1 MIGKSKHQPGKH
13 AVEDRVFPKFNI
25 FSINSIT
32 VMIVTVFIL
41 GYFILLTQ
49 SDVGL
54 TILGYKVVF
63 LERIIKFFVDLKQL
77 PLLIIAVPLV
87 GGVIEWAQ
95 GRKSDD
101 TRDIT
106 VVYTT
111 FVTLIL
117 VLAMYPHALDGTLT
131 YWMKDVLGFGLSFNV
146 DMLSL
151 TLAMTTSI
159 LWLPVMIY
167 SHKYMLHENHRSRFY
182 FFMSMTHSAIL
193 GTVMAG
199 DLFTMFLFFE
209 IMTFSSYMLVSHSE
223 SNDSLKA
230 GYSYLY
236 IGVLGGLSILLGMIL
251 LSVFTGN
258 LSFIPMADQLAKMGS
273 FRYVVI
279 GLIMFGF
286 SIKAGMAPV
295 HVWLP
300 KAHPV
305 APTPASA
312 LLSGVMIKIGAYGV
326 LRVATTY
333 LFPASFQIT
342 DYKDAL
348 WSVSK
353 SFGSGLIWL
362 GIITMAIGVFM
373 ALQQSNI
380 KRMLAYH
387 SVSQMGY
394 IVLGIG
400 VAVYLGYKGAMGYS
414 GAMYH
419 IINHAL
425 FKSLL
430 FMVAGVVYLYT
441 HQLDMYKLGGLWKRL
456 PFTALI
462 CLIAAF
468 GITGM
473 PGFNGFISKSILHHA
488 IIEAYQY
495 GSPSFRGAEI
505 IFNIISAGT
514 VCSFLKLF
522 GFVFLGKEKTTH
534 YSKQSFKTMEMA
546 MAAIAV
552 LIIFIG
558 LQPEYLMNAFII
570 PAVRAVTYDPAFID
584 KYVVGLKYFTSSA
597 LIEMAGIYALGIA
610 IFVAGIR
617 FDLFHI
623 HFPKWMNI
631 EYLVFYPI
639 NKILQLT
646 CYLLGNCKT
655 DADVIGQSKGFVNP
669 FRDDA
674 FADHPRT
681 LSFMN
686 RLVMT
691 ADLFT
696 HRYENALI
704 KGDVLIY
711 TVIVTIALIAL
722 VIFR

>member
-1 MIGKSKHQPGKH
+1 MFKNPSRQKPI
-13 AVEDRVFPKFNI
+13 EDNLFSKFNI
-25 FSINSIT
+25 FSMSSMT
-32 VMIVTVFIL
+32 VMIVTVLIL
-41 GYFILLTQ
+41 GYFIVLTQ
-49 SDVGL
+49 SRIGL
-54 TILGYKVVF
+54 TFLGYKIVF
-63 LERIIKFFVDLKQL
+63 LENLIKYIVDFKAL
-77 PLLIIAVPLV
+77 PLIVIATPLI
-87 GGVIEWAQ
+87 GGVIEWVV
-95 GRKSDD
+95 GRKSDSV
-101 TRDIT
+101 RDIT

-111 FVTLIL
+111 FITLVL
-117 VLAMYPHALDGTLT
+117 VLAMYPHALDGSLT
-131 YWMKDVLGFGLSFNV
+131 YSLDQLLGFGFTFKV

-182 FFMSMTHSAIL
+182 FFMSVTFSAIL

-199 DLFTMFLFFE
+199 DLFTMFMFFE
-209 IMTFSSYMLVSHSE
+209 IMTFSSYMLVSHGETKE
-223 SNDSLKA
+223 SLSA

-236 IGVLGGLSILLGMIL
+236 IGVMGGLAILLGMIL
-251 LSVFTGN
+251 LSAYTGD
-258 LSFIPMADQLAKMGS
+258 LSFVPMADKLINMGNM
-273 FRYVVI
+273 RYVI
-279 GLIMFGF
+279 FGLIMFGF
-286 SIKAGMAPV
+286 AIKAGMAPV

-312 LLSGVMIKIGAYGV
+312 LLSGIMIKIGAYGI

-342 DYKDAL
+342 DYKDVL

-362 GIITMAIGVFM
+362 GIVTMAIGVFM

-400 VAVYLGYKGAMGYS
+400 VAVYLGYKGAMGYT

-430 FMVAGVVYLYT
+430 FMVAGVVFLYT
-441 HQLDMYKLGGLWKRL
+441 HELDMYKLGGLWKRL
-456 PFTALI
+456 PFTALV
-462 CLIAAF
+462 CLIAVF

-495 GSPSFRGAEI
+495 GAPSFRGAEI

-522 GFVFLGKEKTTH
+522 GFVFLGKEKGAH
-534 YSKQSFKTMEMA
+534 YTKQTFKTMEMA

-552 LIIFIG
+552 LIIIIG
-558 LQPEYLMNAFII
+558 LRPNYLLNAFIL

-584 KYVVGLKYFTSSA
+584 KYVVGLKYFTTSA
-597 LIEMAGIYALGIA
+597 LTEMAGIYALGTLM
-610 IFVAGIR
+610 FVAGVKLH
-617 FDLFHI
+617 LFHI
-623 HFPKWMNI
+623 HFPHWMSI

-639 NKILQLT
+639 NKFLQWY

-655 DADVIGQSKGFVNP
+655 DADVISKSSGFVNP
-669 FRDDA
+669 FSDDGA
-674 FADHPRT
+674 MDHPKP

-696 HRYENALI
+696 SRYENSLI

-711 TVIVTIALIAL
+711 TVVVTTALIAL
-722 VIFR
+722 VVFS

>member
-1 MIGKSKHQPGKH
+1 MAKYYSRQEPIKS
-13 AVEDRVFPKFNI
+13 VEDNLFSKFNM
-25 FSINSIT
+25 FSFNSIT
-32 VMIVTVFIL
+32 VTIVTVLIF
-41 GYFILLTQ
+41 GYFVLLTQ
-49 SDVGL
+49 SSIGL
-54 TILGYKVVF
+54 TFLGYKMVM
-63 LERIIKFFVDLKQL
+63 LERFIKFVVDIKEL
-77 PLLIIAVPLV
+77 PLLVIAVPLI
-87 GGVIEWAQ
+87 GGLVELLG
-95 GRKSDD
+95 GRKSDNV
-101 TRDIT
+101 RDIV

-111 FVTLIL
+111 FITLIL

-131 YWMKDVLGFGLSFNV
+131 YSLDKLLGFGFTFKV

-167 SHKYMLHENHRSRFY
+167 SHKYMLQENHRNRFY
-182 FFMSMTHSAIL
+182 FFMAVTFSSIL
-193 GTVMAG
+193 GTVLAG
-199 DLFTMFLFFE
+199 DLFTMFMFFE
-209 IMTFSSYMLVSHSE
+209 LMTFSSYMLVSHGE
-223 SNDSLKA
+223 SKESLKA
-230 GYSYLY
+230 GYSYLF
-236 IGVLGGLSILLGMIL
+236 IGVIGGLAILLGMIL
-251 LSVFTGN
+251 LSVYTGN
-258 LSFIPMADQLAKMGS
+258 LSFVPMADKLVNMGNM
-273 FRYVVI
+273 RYLI
-279 GLIMFGF
+279 FGLIMFGF
-286 SIKAGMAPV
+286 AIKAGMAPV

-312 LLSGVMIKIGAYGV
+312 LLSGIMIKIGAYGI

-342 DYKDAL
+342 DYKDVL

-353 SFGSGLIWL
+353 SFGSGLIWM

-430 FMVAGVVYLYT
+430 FMVAGVVYMYT
-441 HQLDMYKLGGLWKRL
+441 HELDMYKLGGLWKRL

-462 CLIAAF
+462 CLIAVF

-495 GSPSFRGAEI
+495 GAPSFRGAEI

-522 GFVFLGKEKTTH
+522 GFVFLGKEKGAH
-534 YSKQSFKTMEMA
+534 YTKQTFKTMEMA
-546 MAAIAV
+546 MAGIAV
-552 LIIFIG
+552 MIIAIG
-558 LQPEYLMNAFII
+558 LRPDYLLNTFIL

-584 KYVVGLKYFTSSA
+584 KYVVGLKYFTTSA
-597 LIEMAGIYALGIA
+597 LTEMAGIYALGIVMF
-610 IFVAGIR
+610 IAGVK
-617 FDLFHI
+617 FHLFHL
-623 HFPKWMNI
+623 HFPQWMSI
-631 EYLVFYPI
+631 EYLVFYPV
-639 NKILQLT
+639 NKVLQWY

-655 DADVIGQSKGFVNP
+655 DADVITKSSGFVNP
-669 FRDDA
+669 FSEERSL
-674 FADHPRT
+674 DHPKP

-696 HRYENALI
+696 SRYENALI
-704 KGDVLIY
+704 RGDVLIY
-711 TVIVTIALIAL
+711 TVIVTVALIAL
-722 VIFR
+722 IIFA

>member
-1 MIGKSKHQPGKH
+1 MIRNLKRRKTKGSI
-13 AVEDRVFPKFNI
+13 EDSLFSKFNI
-25 FSINSIT
+25 FSFNSVT
-32 VMIVTVFIL
+32 VMIVTVFVV
-41 GYFILLTQ
+41 GYFVVLTQ
-49 SDVGL
+49 SNVGL
-54 TILGYKVVF
+54 TFLGFKVVL
-63 LERIIKFFVDLKQL
+63 LERLIRFFVDLKEL
-77 PLLIIAVPLV
+77 PLLIIAVPLI
-87 GGVIEWAQ
+87 GGIIEWAG

-111 FVTLIL
+111 FFTLVL

-131 YWMKDVLGFGLSFNV
+131 YWLKDVLGFGLSFKV

-167 SHKYMLHENHRSRFY
+167 SHKYMLYENHRSRFY

-223 SNDSLKA
+223 SKDSLKA

-236 IGVLGGLSILLGMIL
+236 IGVLGGLTILLGMIL
-251 LSVFTGN
+251 LYAYTGT
-258 LSFIPMADQLAKMGS
+258 LSFLPMADRLISLGPV
-273 FRYVVI
+273 RYLMI

-286 SIKAGMAPV
+286 AIKAGMAPV

-312 LLSGVMIKIGAYGV
+312 LLSGVMIKIGAYGI

-362 GIITMAIGVFM
+362 GIVTMAIGVFM

-414 GAMYH
+414 GALYH

-430 FMVAGVVYLYT
+430 FMVAGVVYLHT

-456 PFTALI
+456 PVTAII

-522 GFVFLGKEKTTH
+522 GFVFLGKEKTAH
-534 YSKQSFKTMEMA
+534 YSNVSFKTMEMA

-558 LQPEYLMNAFII
+558 LKPEYLMNAFIL
-570 PAVRAVTYDPAFID
+570 PAVRTVTYDPGFID
-584 KYVVGLKYFTSSA
+584 KYVVGLKYFTPSA
-597 LIEMAGIYALGIA
+597 LTEMAGIYALGIA
-610 IFVAGIR
+610 IFMAGIR

-623 HFPKWMNI
+623 HFPEWMNI
-631 EYLVFYPI
+631 EYLIFYPV
-639 NKILQLT
+639 NKVLQWS

-655 DADVIGQSKGFVNP
+655 DNEVVGQSTGFVNP
-669 FRDDA
+669 FSEELSPEN
-674 FADHPRT
+674 PRPK
-681 LSFMN
+681 SFMN

-696 HRYENALI
+696 DRYEQALI

-711 TVIVTIALIAL
+711 AVVVTTALIAL
-722 VIFR
+722 VLIR

>member
-1 MIGKSKHQPGKH
+1 MVSDVYGGLMFKNPSHQKPI
-13 AVEDRVFPKFNI
+13 EDNLFSKFNI
-25 FSINSIT
+25 FSMSSMT
-32 VMIVTVFIL
+32 VMIITVLIL
-41 GYFILLTQ
+41 GYFIVLTQ
-49 SDVGL
+49 SRIGL
-54 TILGYKVVF
+54 TFLGYKIVF
-63 LERIIKFFVDLKQL
+63 LENLIKYIVDFKAL
-77 PLLIIAVPLV
+77 PLIVIATPLI
-87 GGVIEWAQ
+87 GGVIEWLV
-95 GRKSDD
+95 GRKSDSV
-101 TRDIT
+101 RDIT

-111 FVTLIL
+111 FITLVL

-131 YWMKDVLGFGLSFNV
+131 YALDQLLGFGFTFKV

-182 FFMSMTHSAIL
+182 FFMSVTFSAIL

-199 DLFTMFLFFE
+199 DLFTMFMFFE
-209 IMTFSSYMLVSHSE
+209 IMTFSSYMLVSHGE
-223 SNDSLKA
+223 SKESLNA

-236 IGVLGGLSILLGMIL
+236 IGVMGGLAILLGMIL
-251 LSVFTGN
+251 LSAYTGD
-258 LSFIPMADQLAKMGS
+258 LSFVPMADKLINMGNM
-273 FRYVVI
+273 RYVI
-279 GLIMFGF
+279 FGLIMFGF
-286 SIKAGMAPV
+286 AIKAGMAPV

-312 LLSGVMIKIGAYGV
+312 LLSGIMIKIGAYGI

-342 DYKDAL
+342 DYKDVL

-430 FMVAGVVYLYT
+430 FMVAGVVFLYT
-441 HQLDMYKLGGLWKRL
+441 HELDMYKLGGLWKRL
-456 PFTALI
+456 PFTALV
-462 CLIAAF
+462 CLIAVF

-495 GSPSFRGAEI
+495 GAPSFRGAEI

-514 VCSFLKLF
+514 DCSFL
-522 GFVFLGKEKTTH
+522 
-534 YSKQSFKTMEMA
+534 
-546 MAAIAV
+546 
-552 LIIFIG
+552 
-558 LQPEYLMNAFII
+558 
-570 PAVRAVTYDPAFID
+570 
-584 KYVVGLKYFTSSA
+584 
-597 LIEMAGIYALGIA
+597 
-610 IFVAGIR
+610 
-617 FDLFHI
+617 
-623 HFPKWMNI
+623 
-631 EYLVFYPI
+631 
-639 NKILQLT
+639 
-646 CYLLGNCKT
+646 
-655 DADVIGQSKGFVNP
+655 
-669 FRDDA
+669 
-674 FADHPRT
+674 
-681 LSFMN
+681 
-686 RLVMT
+686 
-691 ADLFT
+691 
-696 HRYENALI
+696 
-704 KGDVLIY
+704 
-711 TVIVTIALIAL
+711 
-722 VIFR
+722 

>member
-1 MIGKSKHQPGKH
+1 MVKILNRQKAIEPQ
-13 AVEDRVFPKFNI
+13 EDHVFSRFNI
-25 FSINSIT
+25 FSMNSIT
-32 VMIVTVFIL
+32 VMIITVFIL
-41 GYFILLTQ
+41 GYFIILTQ
-49 SDVGL
+49 SSIGL
-54 TILGYKVVF
+54 SILGYKVVL
-63 LERIIKFFVDLKQL
+63 LERMIKFIVDIKEL
-77 PLLIIAVPLV
+77 PLIVIAVPLI
-87 GGVIEWAQ
+87 GGLVELMG
-95 GRKSDD
+95 GRKSDNV
-101 TRDIT
+101 RDIT

-111 FVTLIL
+111 FITLIL
-117 VLAMYPHALDGTLT
+117 VLAMYPHALDGTMT
-131 YWMKDVLGFGLSFNV
+131 YSLNQLLGFGFTFKV

-151 TLAMTTSI
+151 TLAMTTSL

-182 FFMSMTHSAIL
+182 FFMSVTLSAIL
-193 GTVMAG
+193 GTVLAG
-199 DLFTMFLFFE
+199 DLFTMFMFFE
-209 IMTFSSYMLVSHSE
+209 IMTFSSYMLVSHGE
-223 SNDSLKA
+223 SKESLKA
-230 GYSYLY
+230 GYSYLF
-236 IGVLGGLSILLGMIL
+236 IGVIGGLAILLGMIL
-251 LSVFTGN
+251 LSVYTGN
-258 LSFIPMADQLAKMGS
+258 LAFVPMADKLVNMGNM
-273 FRYVVI
+273 RYLI
-279 GLIMFGF
+279 FGLIMFGF
-286 SIKAGMAPV
+286 AIKAGMAPV

-312 LLSGVMIKIGAYGV
+312 LLSGIMIKIGAYGI

-333 LFPASFQIT
+333 LFPASFQIK
-342 DYKDAL
+342 DYKDVL
-348 WSVSK
+348 WSVSR

-414 GAMYH
+414 GALYH

-430 FMVAGVVYLYT
+430 FMVAGVVYMYT
-441 HQLDMYKLGGLWKRL
+441 HELDMYKLGGLWKRL
-456 PFTALI
+456 PVTALI

-495 GSPSFRGAEI
+495 GAPSFKAAEI

-522 GFVFLGKEKTTH
+522 GFVFLGKEKGAH
-534 YSKQSFKTMEMA
+534 YTKQTFKTMEMA
-546 MAAIAV
+546 MAGIAV
-552 LIIFIG
+552 LIIVIG
-558 LQPEYLMNAFII
+558 LRPDYLLNTFIL
-570 PAVRAVTYDPAFID
+570 PAVRSVTYDPAFID
-584 KYVVGLKYFTSSA
+584 KYIVGLKYFTTSA
-597 LIEMAGIYALGIA
+597 LTEMAGIYALGIFM
-610 IFVAGIR
+610 FVVGVK
-617 FDLFHI
+617 FHLFHI
-623 HFPKWMNI
+623 HFPQWMSI

-639 NKILQLT
+639 NKVLQWY

-655 DADVIGQSKGFVNP
+655 DADVISKSSQFANP
-669 FRDDA
+669 FSEEGTM
-674 FADHPRT
+674 DHPRP

-696 HRYENALI
+696 SRYENALI

-711 TVIVTIALIAL
+711 TVILTVALIAL
-722 VIFR
+722 VAFG

>member
-1 MIGKSKHQPGKH
+1 MIKNSSHQKTLKP
-13 AVEDRVFPKFNI
+13 VEDNLFSKFNI
-25 FSINSIT
+25 FSFNSIT
-32 VMIVTVFIL
+32 VMIITVLIL
-41 GYFILLTQ
+41 GYFIVLTQ
-49 SDVGL
+49 SNIGL
-54 TILGYKVVF
+54 SILGIRVVL
-63 LERIIKFFVDLKQL
+63 LERLIKFIVDIKEL
-77 PLLIIAVPLV
+77 PLIVIAIPLI
-87 GGVIEWAQ
+87 GGVIELLG

-101 TRDIT
+101 TRDVT

-111 FVTLIL
+111 FITLIL

-131 YWMKDVLGFGLSFNV
+131 YSLDQLLGFGFSFKV

-182 FFMSMTHSAIL
+182 FFMSVTFSAIL

-199 DLFTMFLFFE
+199 DLFTMFMFFE
-209 IMTFSSYMLVSHSE
+209 IMTFSSYMLVSHGE
-223 SNDSLKA
+223 TKESLKA

-236 IGVLGGLSILLGMIL
+236 IGVIGGLAILLGMIL
-251 LSVFTGN
+251 LSVYTGS
-258 LSFIPMADQLAKMGS
+258 LSFVPMADKLVNMGNM
-273 FRYVVI
+273 RYLI
-279 GLIMFGF
+279 FGLIMFGF
-286 SIKAGMAPV
+286 AIKAGMAPV

-312 LLSGVMIKIGAYGV
+312 LLSGIMIKIGAYGI

-342 DYKDAL
+342 DYKDVL

-400 VAVYLGYKGAMGYS
+400 VAVYLGYKGAMGYT

-430 FMVAGVVYLYT
+430 FMVAGVVFLYA
-441 HQLDMYKLGGLWKRL
+441 HELDMYKLGGLWKRL
-456 PFTALI
+456 PFTALV
-462 CLIAAF
+462 CLIAVF

-495 GSPSFRGAEI
+495 GAPSFKVAEI

-522 GFVFLGKEKTTH
+522 GFVFLGKEKGAH
-534 YSKQSFKTMEMA
+534 YSKTTFKTMEMA
-546 MAAIAV
+546 MAGIAV
-552 LIIFIG
+552 LIIVIG
-558 LQPEYLMNAFII
+558 LRPDYLLNTFIL

-584 KYVVGLKYFTSSA
+584 KYVVGLKYFTPSA
-597 LIEMAGIYALGIA
+597 LTEMVGIYALGTVMFITGVK
-610 IFVAGIR
+610 FH
-617 FDLFHI
+617 LFHI
-623 HFPKWMNI
+623 HFPQWMSI

-639 NKILQLT
+639 NKILQWY

-655 DADVIGQSKGFVNP
+655 DADVISKSSGFVNP
-669 FRDDA
+669 FSDEGVI
-674 FADHPRT
+674 DHPKS

-696 HRYENALI
+696 SRYENALI

-711 TVIVTIALIAL
+711 TVIVTVALIAL
-722 VIFR
+722 VVFV